1 MADIKKGSDLI
12 TTMGA
17 TEKRMKKLERQL
29 AVPRTTS
36 SVITTAQG
44 ITTTSSTP
52 TTAVALATT
61 DILTVVTTTRCII
74 DFYLTYDYSW
84 TWTGVASDFALAY
97 IYLRDNE
104 TGYTYAL
111 GSGASLSGGLGYA
124 ASGVYINSTY
134 SGTTFSPPKQVSVFP
149 SPLWAS
155 ASGAHKFELRVSMT
169 AIPVG
174 GSRVST
180 TFTLKNRAFYA
191 RVTPF

>member
-12 TTMGA
+12 TTLGA
-17 TEKRMKKLERQL
+17 TEKRLKKVERQL

-36 SVITTAQG
+36 SVITTAEG

-61 DILTVVTTTRCII
+61 DILTVVTTPRCII

-84 TWTGVASDFALAY
+84 TWAGVASDNGSAV

-104 TGYTYAL
+104 TTLVYQ
-111 GSGASLSGGLGYA
+111 LSSIVGGFGA
-124 ASGVYINSTY
+124 ASGVFTNSTY
-134 SGTTFSPPKQVSVFP
+134 EGAFFSPPAQVSVFP

-155 ASGAHKFELRVSMT
+155 AGGAHRFELRISVR
-169 AIPVG
+169 AIEVG

-180 TFTLKNRAFYA
+180 TLTLKNRAFYA

>member
-17 TEKRMKKLERQL
+17 TEQRLKKVERQL
-29 AVPRTTS
+29 SVPRTTA
-36 SVITTAQG
+36 SVITKAEG

-52 TTAVALATT
+52 ATAVALATT
-61 DILTVVTTTRCII
+61 DIVTVVTTTRCII
-74 DFYLTYDYSW
+74 DFYFTFDYSW
-84 TWTGVASDFALAY
+84 TWTGVASDFSFAV

-104 TGYTYAL
+104 TGYVYTLATL
-111 GSGASLSGGLGYA
+111 TGGLGKA
-124 ASGVYINSTY
+124 ASGMYTNSTY
-134 SGTTFSPPKQVSVFP
+134 SGTTFSAPSQVSVFP

-155 ASGAHKFELRVSMT
+155 ASGAHKFELRISVQ

-174 GSRVST
+174 GSPVST